1 MYTTS
6 QLRAVRFV
14 VWLIWIAAAA
24 SFFFPLYYTAFGGF
38 GRTVFALLIA
48 IHLVE
53 FPIFARTYR
62 QAGGSLLG
70 HFPRH
75 MVFGLVYRAEVKQS
89 LQSG

>member
-1 MYTTS
+1 MYTAS
-6 QLRAVRFV
+6 QLRATRFV
-14 VWLIWIAAAA
+14 IWLIWIAAAA
-24 SFFFPLYYTAFGGF
+24 SFFFPLYYTDFGGF
-38 GRTVFALLIA
+38 GRTVFGVLIA
-48 IHLVE
+48 IHLIE
-53 FPIFARTYR
+53 FPLFARTYR

>member
-1 MYTTS
+1 MYTAS
-6 QLRAVRFV
+6 QLRAARFV
-14 VWLIWIAAAA
+14 VWLIWITAAA

-53 FPIFARTYR
+53 FPIFAGTYR

-75 MVFGLVYRAEVKQS
+75 MAFGLVYRAEVKQR